1 MAIIGSLLKRGI
13 TLRESLE
20 QQFSSASDLQKQE
33 LKKLLIKARNT
44 KFGKTY
50 NFIEILKSF
59 RHEPGNTYY
68 DRFCDEV
75 PIYDYDSMYN
85 NWWVHAREGKEDVC
99 WPGKIKY
106 FALSSGT
113 SGATSKYIPITKD
126 IFKSMK
132 RTSVRQILSLVH
144 YDLPPEFFSKRILM
158 LGGSTSLTKSGSFYQ
173 GDLSGIT
180 ASQMPFWMQFHYK
193 PGKKIASEV
202 DWNNKLENMTLKAKD
217 WDIGI
222 IVGVPS
228 WIQLL
233 FEKIIQHYKL
243 NTIHDIWPNL
253 RVFVHGGVAYS
264 PYKTGFEKLLAR
276 PLINMETYLASEGYL
291 AFQAP
296 NSQGGMRLI
305 LNGGIFF
312 EFIPFT
318 SNNFDEDGQLRPD
331 PEVCSIGDV
340 QLDIDYAI
348 LITTNAGSWRY
359 LIGDVIRFIN
369 IKESEIK
376 IVGRTKQFLSI
387 CGEHLSVDNMNQ
399 AMVATANDL
408 GIEVPEF
415 TVAAYPKGSYFVHH
429 WYLGTDS
436 AIDTERVKKLL
447 DGHLKKLNDDYTTER
462 NTVLKYLELETYPIS
477 VFYGWMAANGKI
489 GGQNKFPRVL
499 KGEKFENWKLYLGSL
514 TQ

>member
-13 TLRESLE
+13 TLGESLE
-20 QQFSSASDLQKQE
+20 QQFSTATDLQKHE

-44 KFGKTY
+44 RFGKTY
-50 NFIEILKSF
+50 NFIDILKSF
-59 RHEPGNTYY
+59 RIERNGSYY
-68 DRFCDEV
+68 EHFRKNV
-75 PIYDYDSMYN
+75 PIHDYDSMYD
-85 NWWVHAREGKEDVC
+85 NWWVDARNGDVDVC

-113 SGATSKYIPITKD
+113 SGAASKYIPITKD
-126 IFKSMK
+126 IFRSIK
-132 RTSVRQILSLVH
+132 RTSVRQILSLAN
-144 YDLPPEFFSKRILM
+144 YDLPTEFFSKKILM
-158 LGGSTSLTKSGSFYQ
+158 LGGSTSLTKSGQFFQ

-193 PGKKIASEV
+193 PGRKIAAEV
-202 DWNNKLENMTLKAKD
+202 DWNNKLENITLKAKD

-233 FEKIIQHYKL
+233 FEKIIKHYNL
-243 NTIHDIWPNL
+243 ETIHDIWPNL

-264 PYKTGFEKLLAR
+264 PYKAGFEKLLAR

-291 AFQAP
+291 AFQTP
-296 NSQGGMRLI
+296 NHQGGMKLV

-312 EFIPFT
+312 EFVPFT
-318 SNNFDEDGQLRPD
+318 HLNFDEDGVLKEN
-331 PEVCSIGDV
+331 PEVLSISEV
-340 QLDIDYAI
+340 EENTDYAI
-348 LITTNAGSWRY
+348 LISTNAGSWRY
-359 LIGDVIRFIN
+359 LIGDVVQFIN
-369 IKESEIK
+369 VRESEIR

-399 AMVATANDL
+399 AIINTGKEM
-408 GIEVPEF
+408 GIEIREF
-415 TVAAYPKGSYFVHH
+415 TVTAYPKGPYFVHH
-429 WYLGTDS
+429 WYIGTDS
-436 AIDTERVKKLL
+436 IVDTERVKSLI
-447 DGHLKKLNDDYTTER
+447 DNHLKNLNDDYATER
-462 NTVLKYLELETYPIS
+462 NSVLKHLELEAFPSTI
-477 VFYGWMAANGKI
+477 FYGWMASNGKI

-499 KGEKFENWKLYLGSL
+499 KNEKFESWRLYLGSL

>member
-20 QQFSSASDLQKQE
+20 QQFSSAIDLQKQE
-33 LKKLLIKARNT
+33 LQKLLIKARNT
-44 KFGKTY
+44 RFGKTY
-50 NFIEILKSF
+50 NFIDILKSF
-59 RHEPGNTYY
+59 RTEPGNGYY
-68 DRFCDEV
+68 EQFKANV
-75 PIYDYDSMYN
+75 PIHDYDSMYD
-85 NWWVHAREGKEDVC
+85 NWWVHAREGEEDVC
-99 WPGKIKY
+99 WPGRIKY

-126 IFKSMK
+126 IFKSIK
-132 RTSVRQILSLVH
+132 KTSVRQILSLAN
-144 YDLPPEFFSKRILM
+144 YDLPPEFFSKKILM
-158 LGGSTSLTKSGSFYQ
+158 LGGSTSLTKSGQFFQ

-193 PGKKIASEV
+193 PGKKIAAEV
-202 DWNNKLENMTLKAKD
+202 DWNNKLEHMTQKAKD

-233 FEKIIQHYKL
+233 FEKIIAHYNLK
-243 NTIHDIWPNL
+243 TIHDIWPNL
-253 RVFVHGGVAYS
+253 YVFVHGGVAYT
-264 PYKTGFEKLLAR
+264 PYKASFEKLLAR

-291 AFQAP
+291 AFQAY
-296 NSQGGMRLI
+296 NNHGGMRLI

-318 SNNFDEDGQLRPD
+318 GANFDEDGRLKSN
-331 PEVCSIGDV
+331 PEVLSIAE
-340 QLDIDYAI
+340 IKENTDYAI
-348 LITTNAGSWRY
+348 LISTNAGSWRY
-359 LIGDVIRFIN
+359 LIGDVIQFIN
-369 IKESEIK
+369 VRESEIK

-399 AMVATANDL
+399 AIVTTAREL
-408 GIEVPEF
+408 GIEIPEF
-415 TVAAYPKGSYFVHH
+415 TVAAYPKGAYFVHH
-429 WYLGTDS
+429 WYLGTD
-436 AIDTERVKKLL
+436 AVVDTEKVKKML
-447 DGHLKKLNDDYTTER
+447 DEHLKTLNDDYTTER
-462 NTVLKYLELETYPIS
+462 TSVLKYLELEAYPTSI
-477 VFYGWMAANGKI
+477 FYGWMASNGKI

-499 KGEKFENWKLYLGSL
+499 KNEKFESWKLYLSSL

>member
-20 QQFSSASDLQKQE
+20 QQFSTAPDLQKQE

-44 KFGKTY
+44 RFGKTY
-50 NFIEILKSF
+50 HFIEILKSF
-59 RHEPGNTYY
+59 RHEERNAFYEHF
-68 DRFCDEV
+68 RSNV
-75 PIYDYDSMYN
+75 PIHDYESMYD
-85 NWWVHAREGKEDVC
+85 NWWVHAREGEEDVC

-106 FALSSGT
+106 FAMSSGT
-113 SGATSKYIPITKD
+113 SGAASKYIPITKD

-132 RTSVRQILSLVH
+132 KTSVRQILSLTH
-144 YDLPPEFFSKRILM
+144 YELPPDLFSKKILM
-158 LGGSTSLTKSGSFYQ
+158 LGGSTSLTKSGKFYQ

-180 ASQMPFWMQFHYK
+180 ASKMPFWLQFHYR
-193 PGKKIASEV
+193 PGKKIASEN
-202 DWNNKLENMTLKAKD
+202 DWDQKLNEMTLKAKE

-233 FEKIIQHYKL
+233 FEKIIRHYNL

-253 RVFVHGGVAYS
+253 RVFVHGGVAYN
-264 PYKTGFEKLLAR
+264 PYKAGFEKLLAR
-276 PLINMETYLASEGYL
+276 PLITMETYLASEGYL
-291 AFQAP
+291 AFQTP
-296 NSQGGMRLI
+296 SNHGGMRLI

-312 EFIPFT
+312 EFIPFN
-318 SNNFDEDGQLRPD
+318 SKNFYEDGELKPN
-331 PEVCSIGDV
+331 PEVFSIGEVNEDTN
-340 QLDIDYAI
+340 YAL

-359 LIGDVIRFIN
+359 LIGDVVRFVN
-369 IKESEIK
+369 VKEPEIK

-399 AMVATANDL
+399 AVVNASKEL
-408 GIEVPEF
+408 GIEIREF
-415 TVAAYPKGSYFVHH
+415 TVAAYPKGPYFVHH
-429 WYLGTDS
+429 WYVGTDG
-436 AIDTERVKKLL
+436 AIIPNKLKTL
-447 DGHLKKLNDDYTTER
+447 IDSHLKSINDDYATER
-462 NTVLKYLELETYPIS
+462 NTVLKYIELRTYPSSI
-477 VFYGWMAANGKI
+477 FYGWMAANGKI

-499 KGEKFENWKLYLGSL
+499 KNEKFESWKLYLSSL